1 MKRLY
6 LTAAL
11 LLFGSLTPLVAIST
25 NPTVVLAQTTNS
37 KATNPD
43 GFFSDRE
50 WSVGVSYRNNTYHYN
65 GRRANSSIE
74 LAGATVVRDG
84 QRKVYTWNNSG
95 TRYQVIWRSLDPDYI
110 RVRVTTPNGKEVL
123 NRLLAREDGC

>member
-25 NPTVVLAQTTNS
+25 NPTVAVAQTTTS
-37 KATNPD
+37 TLTNPD